1 MIARYWS
8 AKTTREQA
16 PAYAHHLE
24 TGVFPELEKLDGYSG
39 GLLLKREEQDA
50 IEVVVITFWK
60 SLDSIRAFSGDD
72 LDQAVVPDKAA
83 ALLSD
88 FDRRVRHYEVALTTL

>member
-24 TGVFPELEKLDGYSG
+24 TTVFPELEKLEGYG
-39 GLLLKREEQDA
+39 GGMLLKRNVQDV

-60 SLDSIRAFSGDD
+60 TLDSIRAFSGDD
-72 LDQAVVPDKAA
+72 LEVAVVPDKAA
-83 ALLSD
+83 ALLND
-88 FDRRVRHYEVALTTL
+88 FDQRVRHYDVVLTTL